1 MKRVLYVALILSVF
15 VILGN
20 VSTAWSTS
28 VNREPT
34 KWPGLRQAQIT
45 NASNNLASSIGS
57 QARITAIR
65 GNQITMQHLTDA
77 SKTVTV
83 TVNNTALF
91 KVGQHVDVTEHLLTP
106 R

>member
-28 VNREPT
+28 VNKEP
-34 KWPGLRQAQIT
+34 KIWPGSQQARIT
-45 NASNNLASSIGS
+45 NASTNLHSFIGS
-57 QARITAIR
+57 QARIIAIK
-65 GNQITMQHLTDA
+65 GNQITIQNPTAA
-77 SKTVTV
+77 SKTATV
-83 TVNNTALF
+83 TVNNAALF
-91 KVGQHVDVTEHLLTP
+91 KVGQNVDVTEHLLTP